1 MCQPHVGH
9 SGFVGQTT
17 AYRPKERMMNM
28 KKWIA
33 LMLALILALSQA
45 TVLAED
51 VETPVY
57 DHLVVGN
64 TTAFSGHFS
73 TQLWGNNTTDLD
85 VKELLFG
92 YNLIQWEQEQGLFNA
107 DPSVVTGMVVYDDP
121 EGNRTY
127 TMVLAD
133 DLYYSDGSRITAW
146 DYAFSVLLA
155 VAPEIAE
162 IGGNTN
168 GYESLL
174 GMDAYK
180 KGEAATLAGLT
191 VANDTMLSFTV
202 AKEYRP
208 FFYEL
213 GLLRCY
219 ALPISVIAPGCQVK
233 DDGQGVYLDKS
244 AGTFTPDNLRKTLLD
259 SETGYVTYPKVTSG
273 PYKLISYDGAVAE
286 FEINEYY
293 KGNFMGVKPT
303 IKYLTYKTVTNEE
316 MIGQL
321 LSGEL
326 GLINKAV
333 NTDSIMQGIAGVGT
347 GDVMM
352 GNYARIGY
360 SFISYN
366 CEKPAVGSQAVRQAI
381 AYCLDKDTLV
391 SDYVGNFGL
400 RVDGYYGIGQW
411 MYQMLT
417 GAIEAPLEEPEESA
431 TAQEKKEYEDAQLA
445 WEELT
450 MDNIPVYD
458 LDLEAATAL
467 LVQDGWTLNREG
479 AAFDPAKDDVRCAQV
494 NGEIVPL
501 DLKLIYPAG
510 NVIAESLPS
519 TFVDNLAQVGIKVT
533 MEPVPMTE
541 LLKQYYRQVERDCD
555 MMYLATNFD
564 VVFDPTLN
572 FVPAD
577 GDFIGSNY
585 QAINDE
591 KLYELAKDM
600 SMTEPGDVLTYCQK
614 WVAFQEYWMEA
625 LPAIPVYSNAYFDF
639 YTNTLQNY
647 IISSSATWSQAIV
660 DAYLSD
666 PAEEEEE
673 EELLEDDEF
682 EILEDDEVIFEEDW

>member
-1 MCQPHVGH
+1 
-9 SGFVGQTT
+9 
-17 AYRPKERMMNM
+17 M
-28 KKWIA
+28 KKWMA
-33 LMLALILALSQA
+33 LLLAVMMAFGQMA
-45 TVLAED
+45 AVAE
-51 VETPVY
+51 EIIPTY

-92 YNLIQWEQEQGLFNA
+92 YNLIQWEQEEGLFNV
-107 DPSVVTGMVVYDDP
+107 DPSVVTGIVVYDDA

-127 TMVLAD
+127 SMVLSD

-146 DYAFSVLLA
+146 DYAFSVLLS
-155 VAPEIAE
+155 VAPEIEA

-174 GMDAYK
+174 GMEAYK
-180 KGEAATLAGLT
+180 NGESETLAGLRVT
-191 VANDTMLSFTV
+191 SDTMISFTV

-233 DDGQGVYLDKS
+233 DDGQGVYIDKT
-244 AGTFTPDNLRKTLLD
+244 AGTFTPEAMKETLLNA
-259 SETGYVTYPKVTSG
+259 ETGYVTYPKVTSG
-273 PYKLISYDGAVAE
+273 PYKLISYDGEVAE

-293 KGNFMGVKPT
+293 KGNAEGVVPT
-303 IKYLTYKTVTNEE
+303 IQYLTYKTVENET
-316 MIGQL
+316 MVDQL
-321 LSGEL
+321 LAGEL

-333 NTDSIMQGIAGVGT
+333 KTDSIMQGIAGVGN
-347 GDVMM
+347 GAVYM

-366 CEKPAVGSQAVRQAI
+366 CEKPAVNSQAVRQAI

-411 MYQMLT
+411 MYQMVNGT
-417 GAIEAPLEEPEESA
+417 IEPPLEEPEESA
-431 TAQEKKEYEDAQLA
+431 SRQEKEEYEEALLA
-445 WEELT
+445 WEEIT
-450 MDNIPVYD
+450 MENIPVYN
-458 LDLEAATAL
+458 LDLEAAVKL
-467 LVQDGWTLNREG
+467 LEGNGWTLNREG
-479 AAFDPAKDDVRCAQV
+479 AAFDPAKDDVRCAKI
-494 NGEIVPL
+494 GEEIVPL
-501 DLKLIYPAG
+501 DLTLIYPAG
-510 NVIAESLPS
+510 NTIVDSLQ
-519 TFVDNLAQVGIKVT
+519 TNFVDYLAQVGIKVT
-533 MEPVPMTE
+533 MEPVPMND
-541 LLKQYYRQVERDCD
+541 LLKQYYRQEARDCD

-577 GDFIGSNY
+577 GEFVGSNY
-585 QAINDE
+585 QAIEDS
-591 KLYELAKDM
+591 KLYDLARDM

-614 WVAFQEYWMEA
+614 WVAFQEYWAEV
-625 LPAIPVYSNAYFDF
+625 LPTIPVYSNAYFDF

-647 IISSSATWSQAIV
+647 VITSAGTWSQAIV
-660 DAYLSD
+660 DAYLGD
-666 PAEEEEE
+666 PAE
-673 EELLEDDEF
+673 EELLEDEEF
-682 EILEDDEVIFEEDW
+682 ELEEDEEIFED

>member
-1 MCQPHVGH
+1 
-9 SGFVGQTT
+9 
-17 AYRPKERMMNM
+17 MM
-28 KKWIA
+28 KGRA
-33 LMLALILALSQA
+33 LALLLALVMILCQLP
-45 TVLAED
+45 VLAE
-51 VETPVY
+51 EEEIPTY

-92 YNLIQWEQEQGLFNA
+92 YNLIQWEQEQGLFME
-107 DPSVVTGMVVYDDP
+107 DPSVVTGMVVYDDL

-127 TMVLAD
+127 TMALSD
-133 DLYYSDGSRITAW
+133 DLYYSDGSKITAW
-146 DYAFSVLLA
+146 DYAFTVLLS
-155 VAPEIAE
+155 VTPEIAE

-174 GMDAYK
+174 GMEAYK
-180 KGEAATLAGLT
+180 KGEAKTLAGLSVT
-191 VANDTMLSFTV
+191 SDTILSFTV

-233 DDGQGVYLDKS
+233 DDGNGVYLDKS
-244 AGTFTPDNLRKTLLD
+244 AGTFTPENLQKTLLD
-259 SETGYVTYPKVTSG
+259 PQNGYVTYPKVTSG
-273 PYKLISYDGAVAE
+273 PYKLISFDGEVAE

-293 KGNFMGVKPT
+293 KGNAMGTLPT
-303 IKYLTYKTVTNEE
+303 IQYLTYKTVSNETMMDE
-316 MIGQL
+316 L

-333 NTDSIMQGIAGVGT
+333 NTNSIMQGIMGVGT
-347 GDVMM
+347 GEVMM

-366 CEKPAVGSQAVRQAI
+366 CEKPAISRQAVRQAI
-381 AYCLDKDTLV
+381 AWCLDKDTLV
-391 SDYVGNFGL
+391 NDYVGNFGL

-411 MYQMLT
+411 MYQMLS
-417 GAIEAPLEEPEESA
+417 GAIEPPMEEPEENA
-431 TAQEKKEYEDAQLA
+431 TQQEKQEYEEAMLA
-445 WEELT
+445 WEEMT
-450 MDNIPVYD
+450 MDNIPLYD
-458 LDLEAATAL
+458 LDTDAAVALLEA
-467 LVQDGWTLNREG
+467 DGWKLNRNG
-479 AAFDPAKDDVRCAQV
+479 KAYNPAKDDVRCAMVDGQL
-494 NGEIVPL
+494 IPL
-501 DLKLIYPAG
+501 ELKLIYPEG
-510 NVIAESLPS
+510 NVIADSLQ
-519 TFVDNLAQVGIKVT
+519 TNFVDYLAEVGIKVT
-533 MEPVPMTE
+533 MEGVPMQE

-555 MMYLATNFD
+555 MIYLATNFD

-572 FVPAD
+572 YVPAD
-577 GDFIGSNY
+577 GEVIGSNY
-585 QAINDE
+585 QAIDDP

-614 WVAFQEYWMEA
+614 WLAFQEYWMEA

-673 EELLEDDEF
+673 GLLEDDEF
-682 EILEDDEVIFEEDW
+682 EILEDDEVIFEDDW

>member
-1 MCQPHVGH
+1 
-9 SGFVGQTT
+9 
-17 AYRPKERMMNM
+17 M
-28 KKWIA
+28 KKWMA
-33 LMLALILALSQA
+33 LLLAVMMAFGQMA
-45 TVLAED
+45 AVAE
-51 VETPVY
+51 EIIPTY

-92 YNLIQWEQEQGLFNA
+92 YNLIQWEQEEGLFNV
-107 DPSVVTGMVVYDDP
+107 DPSVVTGIVVYDDA

-127 TMVLAD
+127 SMVLSD

-146 DYAFSVLLA
+146 DYAFSVLLS
-155 VAPEIAE
+155 VAPEIEA

-174 GMDAYK
+174 GMEAYK
-180 KGEAATLAGLT
+180 NGESETLAGLR
-191 VANDTMLSFTV
+191 VSSDTMISFTV

-233 DDGQGVYLDKS
+233 DDGQGVYIDKT
-244 AGTFTPDNLRKTLLD
+244 AGTFTPEALKETLLNA
-259 SETGYVTYPKVTSG
+259 ETGYVTYPKVTSG
-273 PYKLISYDGAVAE
+273 PYKLISYDGEVAE

-293 KGNFMGVKPT
+293 KGNAEGVVPT
-303 IKYLTYKTVTNEE
+303 IQYLTYKTVENET
-316 MIGQL
+316 MVDQL
-321 LSGEL
+321 LAGEL

-333 NTDSIMQGIAGVGT
+333 KTDSIMQGIAGVGN
-347 GDVMM
+347 GAVYM

-366 CEKPAVGSQAVRQAI
+366 CEKPAVNSQAVRQAI

-411 MYQMLT
+411 MYQMVNGT
-417 GAIEAPLEEPEESA
+417 VEPPLEEPEESA
-431 TAQEKKEYEDAQLA
+431 SRQEKEEYEEALLA
-445 WEELT
+445 WEEIT
-450 MDNIPVYD
+450 MENIPVYN
-458 LDLEAATAL
+458 LDLEAAVKL
-467 LVQDGWTLNREG
+467 LEGDGWTLNREG
-479 AAFDPAKDDVRCAQV
+479 AAFDPAKDDVRCAKI
-494 NGEIVPL
+494 GEEIVPL
-501 DLKLIYPAG
+501 DLTLIYPAG
-510 NVIAESLPS
+510 NTIVDSLQ
-519 TFVDNLAQVGIKVT
+519 TNFVDYLAQVGIKVT
-533 MEPVPMTE
+533 MEPVPMND
-541 LLKQYYRQVERDCD
+541 LLKQYYRQEARDCD

-577 GDFIGSNY
+577 GEFVGSNY
-585 QAINDE
+585 QVIEDS
-591 KLYELAKDM
+591 KLYDLARDM

-614 WVAFQEYWMEA
+614 WVAFQEYWAEV
-625 LPAIPVYSNAYFDF
+625 LPTIPVYSNAYFDF

-647 IISSSATWSQAIV
+647 VITSAGTWSQAIV
-660 DAYLSD
+660 DAYLGD
-666 PAEEEEE
+666 PAEEEE
-673 EELLEDDEF
+673 EELLEDEEF
-682 EILEDDEVIFEEDW
+682 ELEEGEEIFED

>member
-1 MCQPHVGH
+1 
-9 SGFVGQTT
+9 
-17 AYRPKERMMNM
+17 M
-28 KKWIA
+28 KKWMA
-33 LMLALILALSQA
+33 LLLAVMMAFGQMA
-45 TVLAED
+45 AVAE
-51 VETPVY
+51 EIIPTY

-92 YNLIQWEQEQGLFNA
+92 YNLIQWEQEEGLFNV
-107 DPSVVTGMVVYDDP
+107 DPSVVTGIVVYDDA

-127 TMVLAD
+127 SMVLSD

-146 DYAFSVLLA
+146 DYAFSVLLS
-155 VAPEIAE
+155 VAPEIEA

-174 GMDAYK
+174 GMEAYK
-180 KGEAATLAGLT
+180 NGEAATLAGLRVT
-191 VANDTMLSFTV
+191 SDTMISFTV

-233 DDGQGVYLDKS
+233 DDGQGVYIDKT
-244 AGTFTPDNLRKTLLD
+244 AGTFTPEALKETLLNA
-259 SETGYVTYPKVTSG
+259 ETGYVTYPKVTSG
-273 PYKLISYDGAVAE
+273 PYKLISYDGEVAE

-293 KGNFMGVKPT
+293 KGNAEGVVPT
-303 IKYLTYKTVTNEE
+303 IQYLTYKTVENET
-316 MIGQL
+316 MVDQL
-321 LSGEL
+321 LAGEL

-333 NTDSIMQGIAGVGT
+333 KTDSIMQGIAGVGT
-347 GDVMM
+347 GAVYM

-366 CEKPAVGSQAVRQAI
+366 CEKPAVNSQAVRQAI

-411 MYQMLT
+411 MYQMVNGT
-417 GAIEAPLEEPEESA
+417 VEPPLEEPEESA
-431 TAQEKKEYEDAQLA
+431 SRQEKEEYEEALLA
-445 WEELT
+445 WEEIT
-450 MDNIPVYD
+450 MENIPVYN
-458 LDLEAATAL
+458 LDLEAAVKL
-467 LVQDGWTLNREG
+467 LEGDGWTLNREG
-479 AAFDPAKDDVRCAQV
+479 ADFDPAKDDVRCAKI
-494 NGEIVPL
+494 GEEIVPL
-501 DLKLIYPAG
+501 DLTLIYPAG
-510 NVIAESLPS
+510 NTIVDSLQ
-519 TFVDNLAQVGIKVT
+519 TNFVDYLAQVGIKVT
-533 MEPVPMTE
+533 MEPVPMND
-541 LLKQYYRQVERDCD
+541 LLKQYYRQEARDCD

-577 GDFIGSNY
+577 GEFVGSNY
-585 QAINDE
+585 QAIEDS

-614 WVAFQEYWMEA
+614 WVAFQEYWAEV
-625 LPAIPVYSNAYFDF
+625 LPTIPVYSNAYFDF

-647 IISSSATWSQAIV
+647 VITSAGTWSQAIV
-660 DAYLSD
+660 DAYLGD
-666 PAEEEEE
+666 PAEEEE
-673 EELLEDDEF
+673 EELLEDEEF
-682 EILEDDEVIFEEDW
+682 ELEEGEEIFEDW

>member
-1 MCQPHVGH
+1 
-9 SGFVGQTT
+9 
-17 AYRPKERMMNM
+17 MM
-28 KKWIA
+28 KGRA
-33 LMLALILALSQA
+33 LALLLALVMILCQLP
-45 TVLAED
+45 VLAE
-51 VETPVY
+51 EEEIPTY

-92 YNLIQWEQEQGLFNA
+92 YNLIQWEQEQGLFME
-107 DPSVVTGMVVYDDP
+107 DPSVVTGMVVYDDL

-127 TMVLAD
+127 TMAISD
-133 DLYYSDGSRITAW
+133 DLYYSDGSKITAW
-146 DYAFSVLLA
+146 DYAFTVLLS

-174 GMDAYK
+174 GMEAYK
-180 KGEAATLAGLT
+180 KGEAKTLAGLSVT
-191 VANDTMLSFTV
+191 SDTMLSFTV

-233 DDGQGVYLDKS
+233 DDGNGVYLDKS
-244 AGTFTPDNLRKTLLD
+244 AGTFTPENLQKTLLD
-259 SETGYVTYPKVTSG
+259 PQNGYVTYPKVTSG
-273 PYKLISYDGAVAE
+273 PYKLISFDGEVAE

-293 KGNFMGVKPT
+293 KGNAMGTLPT
-303 IKYLTYKTVTNEE
+303 IQYLTYKTVSNETMMDE
-316 MIGQL
+316 L

-333 NTDSIMQGIAGVGT
+333 NTNSIMQGIMGVGT
-347 GDVMM
+347 GEVMM

-366 CEKPAVGSQAVRQAI
+366 CEKPAISRQAVRQAI
-381 AYCLDKDTLV
+381 AWCLDKDTLV
-391 SDYVGNFGL
+391 NDYVGNFGL

-411 MYQMLT
+411 MYQMLS
-417 GAIEAPLEEPEESA
+417 GAIEPPMEEPEENA
-431 TAQEKKEYEDAQLA
+431 TQQEKQEYEEAMLA
-445 WEELT
+445 WEEMT
-450 MDNIPVYD
+450 MDNIPLYD
-458 LDLEAATAL
+458 LDTDAAVALLEA
-467 LVQDGWTLNREG
+467 DGWKLNRNG
-479 AAFDPAKDDVRCAQV
+479 KAYNPAKDDVRCTMVDGQL
-494 NGEIVPL
+494 IPL
-501 DLKLIYPAG
+501 ELKLIYPEG
-510 NVIAESLPS
+510 NVIADSLQ
-519 TFVDNLAQVGIKVT
+519 TNFVDYLAEVGILVT
-533 MEPVPMTE
+533 MEGVPMQE

-555 MMYLATNFD
+555 MIYLATNFD

-572 FVPAD
+572 YVPAD
-577 GDFIGSNY
+577 GEVIGSNY
-585 QAINDE
+585 QAIDDP

-614 WVAFQEYWMEA
+614 WLAFQEYWMEA

-673 EELLEDDEF
+673 GLLEDDEF
-682 EILEDDEVIFEEDW
+682 EILEDDEVIFEDDW